1 MAFYDTIALI
11 EKYLGNKRNI
21 HDILKSSRYFVVIDF
36 KYNKGGDDMEYILQ
50 TDNLSKVY
58 GAKTVL
64 DHVSIHVPK
73 KSIYGLVGKNGAG
86 KTTLMRIICGLTQQS
101 EGSYTL
107 LGKSNDD
114 AVRNNMG
121 MLIEK
126 PGIFEH
132 MTALE
137 NLRYFSLM
145 FGIQSQDHHRIL
157 EMVGL
162 QNAGKKKARQFS
174 LGMKQ
179 RLGIAISLLGNP
191 DFLILDEPINGLD
204 PEGVYEMRKMLETLN
219 REHGTTIMIASHI
232 LSELYKLATDYAII
246 DGGCLIDEFSKE
258 TLERACSS
266 GVQVTVEPEYLQD
279 AKTLIASRYPDVKC
293 EVLSNQSLR
302 LEEKINPADLNQFLV
317 ENKVRVCGL
326 GTNEEDIEKFFV
338 EKLSGGRAV

>member
-1 MAFYDTIALI
+1 
-11 EKYLGNKRNI
+11 
-21 HDILKSSRYFVVIDF
+21 
-36 KYNKGGDDMEYILQ
+36 MEYILQ

-58 GAKTVL
+58 GTKTVL

-73 KSIYGLVGKNGAG
+73 QSIYGLVGKNGAG
-86 KTTLMRIICGLTQQS
+86 KTTLMRIVCGLTQQS
-101 EGSYTL
+101 EGQYTL
-107 LGKSNDD
+107 LGKTNDN
-114 AVRNNMG
+114 AVRSNMG

-126 PGIFEH
+126 PGIYEH

-137 NLRYFSLM
+137 NLRYFSLL
-145 FGIQSQDHHRIL
+145 FGLPSKDHNKIL

-162 QNAGKKKARQFS
+162 QDAAKKKARQFS

-246 DGGCLIDEFSKE
+246 DSGCLIDEFSKE
-258 TLERACSS
+258 TLESACSS
-266 GVQVTVEPEYLQD
+266 GVQVSVEPEYLEG
-279 AKTLIASRYPDVKC
+279 AKALIASRYPDVRC
-293 EVLSNQSLR
+293 EVLSHQTLR
-302 LEEKINPADLNQFLV
+302 LYEKINPADLNQFLV

-326 GTNEEDIEKFFV
+326 GSNDEDIEKFFV
-338 EKLSGGRAV
+338 EKLSGGHGV

>member
-1 MAFYDTIALI
+1 
-11 EKYLGNKRNI
+11 
-21 HDILKSSRYFVVIDF
+21 
-36 KYNKGGDDMEYILQ
+36 MEYILQ

-58 GAKTVL
+58 GEKTVL
-64 DHVSIHVPK
+64 NHVSIHVPE

-101 EGSYTL
+101 EGNYTL
-107 LGKSNDD
+107 MGKTNDD
-114 AVRNNMG
+114 VVRSNMG

-126 PGIFEH
+126 PGIYEH

-137 NLRYFSLM
+137 NLHYFSLLYG
-145 FGIQSQDHHRIL
+145 FKSQDYQKIL

-162 QNAGKKKARQFS
+162 QNAGKKKAYQFS

-191 DFLILDEPINGLD
+191 GFLILDEPINGLD
-204 PEGVYEMRKMLETLN
+204 PEGVYEMRKMLEALN
-219 REHGTTIMIASHI
+219 RENGTTIMIASHI

-258 TLERACSS
+258 TLERACST
-266 GVQVTVEPEYLQD
+266 GVQVTVEPEFLQE
-279 AKTLIASRYPDVKC
+279 ARALIASRYPDVQC
-293 EVLSNQSLR
+293 EVLSNQSLH
-302 LEEKINPADLNQFLV
+302 LNEKINPADLNQFLV

-326 GTNEEDIEKFFV
+326 GTNDGDIEKFFV
-338 EKLSGGRAV
+338 EKLSGGKAV

>member
-1 MAFYDTIALI
+1 
-11 EKYLGNKRNI
+11 
-21 HDILKSSRYFVVIDF
+21 
-36 KYNKGGDDMEYILQ
+36 MEYILQ

-58 GAKTVL
+58 GTKTVL

-101 EGSYTL
+101 QGSYTL
-107 LGKSNDD
+107 LEKTNDD
-114 AVRNNMG
+114 TMRNNMG

-126 PGIFEH
+126 PGIYEN

-137 NLRYFSLM
+137 NLRYFSLL
-145 FGIQSQDHHRIL
+145 FGIRSQDHHRIL

-162 QNAGKKKARQFS
+162 QNAGKKKAGQFS

-179 RLGIAISLLGNP
+179 RLGIAIALLGNP

-204 PEGVYEMRKMLETLN
+204 PEGVYEMRKMLATLN
-219 REHGTTIMIASHI
+219 REQGTTILIASHI
-232 LSELYKLATDYAII
+232 LSELHKLATDYAII
-246 DGGCLIDEFSKE
+246 DGGRLIDEFSKD

-266 GVQVTVEPEYLQD
+266 GIQIMVEPEYLQD
-279 AKTLIASRYPDVKC
+279 AKTLIAARYPSARC
-293 EVLSNQSLR
+293 EILSNQSLQ
-302 LEEKINPADLNQFLV
+302 LDEKINPADVNQFLV

-326 GTNEEDIEKFFV
+326 SSHGEDIERFFV
-338 EKLSGGRAV
+338 EKLSGGKAV

>member
-1 MAFYDTIALI
+1 MD
-11 EKYLGNKRNI
+11 
-21 HDILKSSRYFVVIDF
+21 
-36 KYNKGGDDMEYILQ
+36 YILQ
-50 TDNLSKVY
+50 TDNLSKIY

-64 DHVSIHVPK
+64 NHVSIHVPK

-86 KTTLMRIICGLTQQS
+86 KTTLMRIICGLAQQS

-107 LGKSNDD
+107 LGKSNDA
-114 AVRNNMG
+114 AVRQHMG

-126 PGIFEH
+126 PGIYEH

-137 NLRYFSLM
+137 NLRYSSLL
-145 FGIQSQDHHRIL
+145 FGLPSQDYNKIL

-219 REHGTTIMIASHI
+219 REQGTTIMIASHI

-258 TLERACSS
+258 TLESACSS
-266 GVQVTVEPEYLQD
+266 GVQVTVEPESLQN
-279 AKTLIASRYPDVKC
+279 AKTLIASRYPDVRC
-293 EVLSNQSLR
+293 EVLSNQILR
-302 LEEKINPADLNQFLV
+302 LYEKINPADLNQFLV

-326 GTNEEDIEKFFV
+326 GANDEDIERFFV
-338 EKLSGGRAV
+338 EKLSGGHAV

>member
-1 MAFYDTIALI
+1 
-11 EKYLGNKRNI
+11 
-21 HDILKSSRYFVVIDF
+21 
-36 KYNKGGDDMEYILQ
+36 MEYILQ

-58 GAKTVL
+58 GTKTVL
-64 DHVSIHVPK
+64 NHVSIHVPK

-107 LGKSNDD
+107 LGKTNED

-126 PGIFEH
+126 PGIYEH

-137 NLRYFSLM
+137 NLRYFSLL
-145 FGIQSQDHHRIL
+145 FGIPSRDHHKIL

-162 QNAGKKKARQFS
+162 QNAGKKKASQFS

-246 DGGCLIDEFSKE
+246 DGGCLIAEFSKE
-258 TLERACSS
+258 TLESACSS
-266 GVQVTVEPEYLQD
+266 GVQVTVEPEYLQN
-279 AKTLIASRYPDVKC
+279 AKTLIASRYPNVRC

-302 LEEKINPADLNQFLV
+302 LHEKINPADLNQFLV

-326 GTNEEDIEKFFV
+326 GANEEDIEKFFV
-338 EKLSGGRAV
+338 EKLSGGQAV

>member
-1 MAFYDTIALI
+1 
-11 EKYLGNKRNI
+11 
-21 HDILKSSRYFVVIDF
+21 
-36 KYNKGGDDMEYILQ
+36 MEYILQ

-58 GAKTVL
+58 GTKTVL

-86 KTTLMRIICGLTQQS
+86 KTTLMRIICGLTRQS

-107 LGKSNDD
+107 LGKSNDA
-114 AVRNNMG
+114 AVRKNMG

-126 PGIFEH
+126 PGIYEH

-137 NLRYFSLM
+137 NLRYFSLL
-145 FGIQSQDHHRIL
+145 FGVKFQDHRRIL

-162 QNAGKKKARQFS
+162 QNAEKKKAGQFS

-219 REHGTTIMIASHI
+219 RENDTTIMIASHI
-232 LSELYKLATDYAII
+232 LSELHKLATDYAII
-246 DGGCLIDEFSKE
+246 DGGCLIDEFSRE
-258 TLERACSS
+258 TLDSVCSS
-266 GVQVTVEPEYLQD
+266 GVQVTVEPQCLQD
-279 AKTLIASRYPDVKC
+279 AKTLIASRYPDVRC

-302 LEEKINPADLNQFLV
+302 LHEKINPADLNQFLV

-326 GTNEEDIEKFFV
+326 GANDEDVEKFFV

>member
-1 MAFYDTIALI
+1 M
-11 EKYLGNKRNI
+11 
-21 HDILKSSRYFVVIDF
+21 
-36 KYNKGGDDMEYILQ
+36 Q

-64 DHVSIHVPK
+64 NHVSIHVPK

-86 KTTLMRIICGLTQQS
+86 KTTLMRIVCGLTQQS
-101 EGSYTL
+101 GGKYTL
-107 LGKSNDD
+107 LGKTNDD
-114 AVRNNMG
+114 TVRHNMG

-126 PGIFEH
+126 PGIYEH

-137 NLRYFSLM
+137 NLRYFSLL
-145 FGIQSQDHHRIL
+145 FGIQSQDHHKIL

-162 QNAGKKKARQFS
+162 QNAEKKKARQFS

-191 DFLILDEPINGLD
+191 EFLILDEPINGLD

-219 REHGTTIMIASHI
+219 RQYGTTIMIASHI

-258 TLERACSS
+258 TLESACSS
-266 GVQVTVEPEYLQD
+266 GVQVTVEPGYLQN
-279 AKTLIASRYPDVKC
+279 AKTLIASRYPDVPC
-293 EVLSNQSLR
+293 EVLSERSLR
-302 LEEKINPADLNQFLV
+302 LHEKINPADLNQFLV

-326 GTNEEDIEKFFV
+326 GDNDGDIEKFFV
-338 EKLSGGRAV
+338 EKLSGGQAV

>member
-1 MAFYDTIALI
+1 
-11 EKYLGNKRNI
+11 
-21 HDILKSSRYFVVIDF
+21 
-36 KYNKGGDDMEYILQ
+36 MEYILQ

-58 GAKTVL
+58 GTKTVL

-107 LGKSNDD
+107 SGKTNED
-114 AVRNNMG
+114 AVRKNMG

-126 PGIFEH
+126 PGIYEH

-137 NLRYFSLM
+137 NLRYFSLV
-145 FGIQSQDHHRIL
+145 FGIQSQHHDKIL

-162 QNAGKKKARQFS
+162 QNAGKKKASQFS

-204 PEGVYEMRKMLETLN
+204 PEGVYEMRKMLEMLN
-219 REHGTTIMIASHI
+219 RQYGTTIMIASHI

-258 TLERACSS
+258 TLESACSS

-279 AKTLIASRYPDVKC
+279 AKTLIASRYPDVRC

-302 LEEKINPADLNQFLV
+302 LHEKINPADLNQFLV
-317 ENKVRVCGL
+317 ENKIRVCGL
-326 GTNEEDIEKFFV
+326 GANDEDIERFFV
-338 EKLSGGRAV
+338 EKLSGGQAV

>member
-1 MAFYDTIALI
+1 
-11 EKYLGNKRNI
+11 
-21 HDILKSSRYFVVIDF
+21 
-36 KYNKGGDDMEYILQ
+36 MEYILQ

-58 GAKTVL
+58 EAKTVL
-64 DHVSIHVPK
+64 NHVSIHVPE

-86 KTTLMRIICGLTQQS
+86 KTTLMRIICGLAQQS
-101 EGSYTL
+101 DGSYTL

-114 AVRNNMG
+114 AVRNHMG

-126 PGIFEH
+126 PGIYEH

-137 NLRYFSLM
+137 NLRYFSLL
-145 FGIQSQDHHRIL
+145 FGIKSQDHHKIL

-204 PEGVYEMRKMLETLN
+204 PEGVYEMRKMLEALN
-219 REHGTTIMIASHI
+219 RENGTTIMIASHI

-279 AKTLIASRYPDVKC
+279 AKALIASRYPDVRC

-302 LEEKINPADLNQFLV
+302 LHEKINPADLNQFLV
-317 ENKVRVCGL
+317 ENRVRVCGL
-326 GTNEEDIEKFFV
+326 GANEEDIEKFFV

>member
-1 MAFYDTIALI
+1 
-11 EKYLGNKRNI
+11 
-21 HDILKSSRYFVVIDF
+21 
-36 KYNKGGDDMEYILQ
+36 MEYILQ

-58 GAKTVL
+58 GSKTVL

-101 EGSYTL
+101 EGGYTL
-107 LGKSNDD
+107 LGRSNDD
-114 AVRNNMG
+114 TARNKMG
-121 MLIEK
+121 VLIEK
-126 PGIFEH
+126 PGIYEH

-145 FGIQSQDHHRIL
+145 FGIQSQDHRRIL

-162 QNAGKKKARQFS
+162 QNAEKKKARQFS

-191 DFLILDEPINGLD
+191 EFLILDEPINGLD
-204 PEGVYEMRKMLETLN
+204 PEGVYEMRKMLAALN
-219 REHGTTIMIASHI
+219 REHGITIMIASHI
-232 LSELYKLATDYAII
+232 LSELHKLATDYAII

-266 GVQVTVEPEYLQD
+266 GVQVTVEPESLQG
-279 AKTLIASRYPDVKC
+279 ARTLIASRYPGVRC
-293 EVLSNQSLR
+293 EVLSNQSLH
-302 LEEKINPADLNQFLV
+302 LYEKINPADLNQFLV
-317 ENKVRVCGL
+317 EHEVRVCGL
-326 GTNEEDIEKFFV
+326 GTNDEDIEKFFV
-338 EKLSGGRAV
+338 EKLSGGRRV

>member
-1 MAFYDTIALI
+1 
-11 EKYLGNKRNI
+11 
-21 HDILKSSRYFVVIDF
+21 
-36 KYNKGGDDMEYILQ
+36 
-50 TDNLSKVY
+50 
-58 GAKTVL
+58 
-64 DHVSIHVPK
+64 
-73 KSIYGLVGKNGAG
+73 
-86 KTTLMRIICGLTQQS
+86 MRIICGLAQQS

-107 LGKSNDD
+107 LGKSNDA
-114 AVRNNMG
+114 AVRQHMG

-126 PGIFEH
+126 PGIYEH

-137 NLRYFSLM
+137 NLRYSSLL
-145 FGIQSQDHHRIL
+145 FGLPSQDYNKIL

-204 PEGVYEMRKMLETLN
+204 PEGVYEMRKMLEMLN
-219 REHGTTIMIASHI
+219 HEHGTTIMIASHI

-258 TLERACSS
+258 TLESACSS
-266 GVQVTVEPEYLQD
+266 GVQVTVEPESLQN
-279 AKTLIASRYPDVKC
+279 AKTLIASRYPDVRC
-293 EVLSNQSLR
+293 EVLSNQILR
-302 LEEKINPADLNQFLV
+302 LYEKINPADLNQFLV

-326 GTNEEDIEKFFV
+326 GANDEDIERFFV
-338 EKLSGGRAV
+338 EKLSGGHAV

>member
-1 MAFYDTIALI
+1 
-11 EKYLGNKRNI
+11 
-21 HDILKSSRYFVVIDF
+21 
-36 KYNKGGDDMEYILQ
+36 MEYILQ

-64 DHVSIHVPK
+64 NHVSIHVPK

-86 KTTLMRIICGLTQQS
+86 KTTLMRIVCGLVQQS
-101 EGSYTL
+101 EGNYTL
-107 LGKSNDD
+107 FGMSNDA

-126 PGIFEH
+126 PGIYEH
-132 MTALE
+132 LTALE

-145 FGIQSQDHHRIL
+145 FGIQSQDHHKIL

-162 QNAGKKKARQFS
+162 QNAGKKKVRQFS

-191 DFLILDEPINGLD
+191 EFLVLDEPINGLD
-204 PEGVYEMRKMLETLN
+204 PEGVYEMRKMLELLN
-219 REHGTTIMIASHI
+219 RENGTTIMIASHI

-258 TLERACSS
+258 TLEHACSS

-279 AKTLIASRYPDVKC
+279 AKKLIASRYPNVRC
-293 EVLSNQSLR
+293 EVLSNQILH
-302 LEEKINPADLNQFLV
+302 LHEKIDPADLNRFLV
-317 ENKVRVCGL
+317 EHNVRVSGL
-326 GTNEEDIEKFFV
+326 GSNDEDIEKFFV
-338 EKLSGGRAV
+338 EKLSGGQAV

>member
-1 MAFYDTIALI
+1 
-11 EKYLGNKRNI
+11 
-21 HDILKSSRYFVVIDF
+21 
-36 KYNKGGDDMEYILQ
+36 MEYILQ

-58 GAKTVL
+58 GTKTVL
-64 DHVSIHVPK
+64 ERVSIHVPK

-101 EGSYTL
+101 AGSYTL
-107 LGKSNDD
+107 LGKSNDGATRD
-114 AVRNNMG
+114 NMG
-121 MLIEK
+121 MLIES
-126 PGIFEH
+126 PGIYEH

-137 NLRYFSLM
+137 NLRYFSLL
-145 FGIQSQDHHRIL
+145 FGIQSQDHHKIL

-162 QNAGKKKARQFS
+162 QNAKTKKARQFS

-191 DFLILDEPINGLD
+191 SFLILDEPINGLD

-219 REHGTTIMIASHI
+219 RENGTTIMIASHI

-258 TLERACSS
+258 TLEHACSS

-279 AKTLIASRYPDVKC
+279 AKTLIASRYPDVRC

-302 LEEKINPADLNQFLV
+302 LHEKINPADLNQFLV

-326 GTNEEDIEKFFV
+326 GTNEEDIERFFV
-338 EKLSGGRAV
+338 GKLSGGRGV

>member
-1 MAFYDTIALI
+1 
-11 EKYLGNKRNI
+11 
-21 HDILKSSRYFVVIDF
+21 
-36 KYNKGGDDMEYILQ
+36 MEYILQ

-58 GAKTVL
+58 GTKTVL
-64 DHVSIHVPK
+64 NHVSIHVPK

-86 KTTLMRIICGLTQQS
+86 KTTLMRIICGLAQQS
-101 EGSYTL
+101 EGNYTL
-107 LGKSNDD
+107 LGKSNEG

-126 PGIFEH
+126 PGIYEH

-137 NLRYFSLM
+137 NLHYFSLL
-145 FGIQSQDHHRIL
+145 FGIPSQDHRRIL

-162 QNAGKKKARQFS
+162 QNAEKKKARQFS

-204 PEGVYEMRKMLETLN
+204 PEGVYEMRKMLEVLN
-219 REHGTTIMIASHI
+219 RENGTTILIASHI

-246 DGGCLIDEFSKE
+246 DGGRLIDEFSKE

-266 GVQVTVEPEYLQD
+266 GVQITVEPEYLQD
-279 AKTLIASRYPDVKC
+279 AKKLIGSRYPDVQC
-293 EVLSNQSLR
+293 EVVSNQSLR
-302 LEEKINPADLNQFLV
+302 LHEKINPADINQFLV

-338 EKLSGGRAV
+338 EKLSGGQAV

>member
-1 MAFYDTIALI
+1 
-11 EKYLGNKRNI
+11 
-21 HDILKSSRYFVVIDF
+21 
-36 KYNKGGDDMEYILQ
+36 MEYILQ

-58 GAKTVL
+58 GTKTVL
-64 DHVSIHVPK
+64 NHVSIHVPK

-107 LGKSNDD
+107 LGKKNDD
-114 AVRNNMG
+114 AARNNMG
-121 MLIEK
+121 ILIEK
-126 PGIFEH
+126 PGIYEH

-137 NLRYFSLM
+137 NLRYFSLL
-145 FGIQSQDHHRIL
+145 FGIQSQDYHKIL

-162 QNAGKKKARQFS
+162 QNAEKKKVRQFS

-191 DFLILDEPINGLD
+191 DFLILDEPISGLD
-204 PEGVYEMRKMLETLN
+204 PEGVYEIRKMLETLN
-219 REHGTTIMIASHI
+219 RQYGTTIMIASHI

-258 TLERACSS
+258 TLESACSS

-279 AKTLIASRYPDVKC
+279 AKTLIASRYPDVRC

-302 LEEKINPADLNQFLV
+302 LYEKINPADLNQFLV

-326 GTNEEDIEKFFV
+326 GANDEDIEKFFV
-338 EKLSGGRAV
+338 EKLSGGQAI

>member
-1 MAFYDTIALI
+1 MD
-11 EKYLGNKRNI
+11 
-21 HDILKSSRYFVVIDF
+21 
-36 KYNKGGDDMEYILQ
+36 YILH
-50 TDNLSKVY
+50 TDNLSKIY

-64 DHVSIHVPK
+64 NHVSIHVPK

-86 KTTLMRIICGLTQQS
+86 KTTLMRIICGLAQQN

-107 LGKSNDD
+107 LGKSNDA
-114 AVRNNMG
+114 AVRQHMG

-126 PGIFEH
+126 PGIYEH

-137 NLRYFSLM
+137 NLRYSSLL
-145 FGIQSQDHHRIL
+145 FGLPSQDYNKIL

-204 PEGVYEMRKMLETLN
+204 PEGVYEMRKMLEMLN
-219 REHGTTIMIASHI
+219 HEHGTTIMIASHI

-258 TLERACSS
+258 TLESACSS

-279 AKTLIASRYPDVKC
+279 AKALIASRYPDVRC
-293 EVLSNQSLR
+293 EVLSNQILR
-302 LEEKINPADLNQFLV
+302 LHEKINPADLNQFLV

-326 GTNEEDIEKFFV
+326 GANDEDIEKFFV
-338 EKLSGGRAV
+338 EKLSGGQAV

>member
-1 MAFYDTIALI
+1 MD
-11 EKYLGNKRNI
+11 
-21 HDILKSSRYFVVIDF
+21 
-36 KYNKGGDDMEYILQ
+36 YILQ
-50 TDNLSKVY
+50 TDNLSKIY

-64 DHVSIHVPK
+64 NHVSIHVPK

-86 KTTLMRIICGLTQQS
+86 KTTLMRIICGLAQQS

-107 LGKSNDD
+107 LGKSNDA
-114 AVRNNMG
+114 AVRQHMG

-126 PGIFEH
+126 PGIYEH

-137 NLRYFSLM
+137 NLRYSSLLV
-145 FGIQSQDHHRIL
+145 GLPSQDYNKIL

-204 PEGVYEMRKMLETLN
+204 PEGVYEMRKMLEMLN
-219 REHGTTIMIASHI
+219 HEHGTTIMIASHI

-258 TLERACSS
+258 TLESACSS
-266 GVQVTVEPEYLQD
+266 GVQVTVEPESLQN
-279 AKTLIASRYPDVKC
+279 AKTLIASRYPDVRC
-293 EVLSNQSLR
+293 EVLSNQILR
-302 LEEKINPADLNQFLV
+302 LYEKINPADLNQFLV

-326 GTNEEDIEKFFV
+326 GANDEDIERFFV
-338 EKLSGGRAV
+338 EKLSGGHAV

>member
-1 MAFYDTIALI
+1 
-11 EKYLGNKRNI
+11 
-21 HDILKSSRYFVVIDF
+21 
-36 KYNKGGDDMEYILQ
+36 MEYILQ

-58 GAKTVL
+58 GTKTVL
-64 DHVSIHVPK
+64 SHVSIHVPK

-86 KTTLMRIICGLTQQS
+86 KTTLMRIVCGLAQQS
-101 EGSYTL
+101 EGNYTL
-107 LGKSNDD
+107 FGMSND
-114 AVRNNMG
+114 AAARNNMG

-126 PGIFEH
+126 PGIYEH
-132 MTALE
+132 LTALE

-191 DFLILDEPINGLD
+191 EFLILDEPINGLD
-204 PEGVYEMRKMLETLN
+204 PEGVYEMRKMLELLN
-219 REHGTTIMIASHI
+219 RENGTTIMIASHI

-279 AKTLIASRYPDVKC
+279 AQKLIASRYPNVRC
-293 EVLSNQSLR
+293 EVLSDQILH
-302 LEEKINPADLNQFLV
+302 LHEKIDLADLNRFLV
-317 ENKVRVCGL
+317 EHNVRVCGL
-326 GTNEEDIEKFFV
+326 GSNDKDIEKFFV
-338 EKLSGGRAV
+338 EKLSGGQAV